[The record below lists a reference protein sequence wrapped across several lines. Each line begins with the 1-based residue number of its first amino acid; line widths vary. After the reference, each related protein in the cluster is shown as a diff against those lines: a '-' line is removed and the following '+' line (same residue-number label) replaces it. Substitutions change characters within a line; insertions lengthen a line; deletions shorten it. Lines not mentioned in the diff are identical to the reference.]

1 MSVESI
7 QEKQNEIIEEFS
19 MLEDWTDKYQ
29 YIIDAGQELPEL
41 DDQYKTEENKVK
53 GCQSQVWLHTDMD
66 QGKVVYEADSDAMI
80 TKGLI
85 SMLVRVLSNED
96 PESILNTELYFIDNV
111 GMREHL
117 SPTRSN
123 GLSAMVKQM
132 KTYALAYKAKAEN

>member
-7 QEKQNEIIEEFS
+7 KEKQNEIIDEFS
-19 MLEDWTDKYQ
+19 MLDDWTDKYQ
-29 YIIDAGQELPEL
+29 YIIDAGQELPKL
-41 DDQYKTEENKVK
+41 DDEYKTEENKVK
-53 GCQSQVWLHTDMD
+53 GCQSQVWLHTDLD
-66 QGKVVYEADSDAMI
+66 GGKVVYEADSDAMI